1 MFNINNLRQME
12 KFKIS
17 SREVL
22 TVEIDYSE
30 INRNGITTEDV
41 LSLCE
46 LPRKGWLRI
55 KDDRGRGIMQLY
67 TEEVHVHHYTED

>member
-1 MFNINNLRQME
+1 ME

-17 SREVL
+17 STEVL
-22 TVEIDYSE
+22 AVEIDYSA

-41 LSLCE
+41 LALCN

-55 KDDRGRGIMQLY
+55 TEDTRRGIMRLY
-67 TEEVHVHHYTED
+67 QEEIEVHHHMD